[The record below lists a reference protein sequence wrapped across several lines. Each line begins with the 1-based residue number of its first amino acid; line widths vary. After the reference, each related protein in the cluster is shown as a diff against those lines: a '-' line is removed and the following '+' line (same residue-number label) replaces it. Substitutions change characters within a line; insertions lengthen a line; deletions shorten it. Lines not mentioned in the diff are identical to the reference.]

1 VCLGLNGNEANIL
14 ARIFL
19 LPEARDAESTGKLAA
34 RLRDSLGI
42 SRVVVHR
49 PNFAVEACETGVA
62 STAVTLCEKPAKSTG
77 AGDRFNAGYI
87 LGLLSGCGA
96 ETRLQT
102 ACAVSGFFVRNGH
115 SPSRAELENFPRKPP
130 SDS

>member
-1 VCLGLNGNEANIL
+1 MKSYRLNRLFN
-14 ARIFL
+14 
-19 LPEARDAESTGKLAA
+19 PES
-34 RLRDSLGI
+34 
-42 SRVVVHR
+42 
-49 PNFAVEACETGVA
+49 
-62 STAVTLCEKPAKSTG
+62 
-77 AGDRFNAGYI
+77 GYI

-115 SPSRAELENFPRKPP
+115 SPSRAELKNFPRKPP